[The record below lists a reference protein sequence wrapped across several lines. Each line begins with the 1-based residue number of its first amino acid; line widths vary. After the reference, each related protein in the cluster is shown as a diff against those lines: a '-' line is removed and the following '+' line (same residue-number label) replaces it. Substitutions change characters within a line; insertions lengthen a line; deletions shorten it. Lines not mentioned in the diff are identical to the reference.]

1 MSMPLTKRI
10 HLERTAKHD
19 LFSQES
25 LAILHDK
32 KRTASLLVIVLLGLL
47 IYSNI
52 YGAPFVLDDIRGISG
67 NPDITSFHNFF
78 LSANHQRMFGYL
90 TLTINYELGGLH
102 SVGYHLFNITVH
114 LINAVLVF
122 FLVLAAFRTPFLNKF
137 AVTAGARAYL
147 IALFS
152 GLVFVAHPLQTEAV
166 TYTIQRFASLATLFY
181 LLTIL
186 LYARW
191 KTSPAESS
199 DGMNGAA
206 ETGRSGK
213 YYYVAS
219 LSSAVLAMASKET
232 AFTLP
237 AVLVMWEFF
246 FYFGPRLKRFLRL
259 LPFAAISML
268 IPLTIFLS
276 GKPLF
281 SGGGVSS
288 PPPALDYLLTQFR
301 VIVTYIRLLLFPAG
315 QNLDYDYPVY
325 HSLFNPN
332 VFLSLI
338 LLLAIV
344 VTATYLVH
352 RSRQKDAGQLRLIAF
367 GIFFFFI
374 TLSVESSVIP
384 ISDVIFEHR
393 VYLPSAGFIIAAVT
407 AIVLLATAL
416 SKRVPAAG
424 KLLIPALILM
434 VAALGAVT
442 YARNSV
448 WGSARSL
455 WSDAVA
461 KSPDKARPHINLG
474 LAYEQHFMI
483 NQAQKELE
491 KAVSIQPDAPTLFE
505 LGMLYEFEGHLPQAM
520 ETLTRSLEL
529 VPDSP
534 NTHYGLGNVYL
545 DEGKLEEA
553 KSEYLT
559 AVSEKAND
567 AQFLNSLGAVMAME
581 GDFAGAA
588 SKFEQSIK
596 ANPGFALAYNNLGL
610 ADQKQGKLED
620 AAVNFEAAI
629 RHQSGYADAFLN
641 LGKNYELQRRFDDA
655 TQMFLQA
662 IKLDAGNYP
671 AHAELGNVYRQ
682 QNKLGQA
689 ETEYKAALQI
699 KPGYQMAVSG
709 LQELKSSAPAS

>member
-1 MSMPLTKRI
+1 M
-10 HLERTAKHD
+10 HD
-19 LFSQES
+19 R
-25 LAILHDK
+25 
-32 KRTASLLVIVLLGLL
+32 KRTFSLLVIVLMGLL

-52 YGAPFVLDDIRGISG
+52 YGAPFVLDDIRGISS

-78 LSANHQRMFGYL
+78 LSANHERMFGFL

-122 FLVLAAFRTPFLNKF
+122 FLVLAAFRTPFLKKF
-137 AVTAGARAYL
+137 AVTGGSRAFL
-147 IALFS
+147 IAVFS

-191 KTSPAESS
+191 RTSPAESS
-199 DGMNGAA
+199 DGLIAAA
-206 ETGRSGK
+206 ETGRAGK
-213 YYYVAS
+213 FYYVAS
-219 LSSAVLAMASKET
+219 LAAAVLAMGSKET

-246 FYFGPRLKRFLRL
+246 FYFGPRLKRLLRL
-259 LPFAAISML
+259 LPFAATSML

-281 SGGGVSS
+281 SGGGASS

-325 HSLFNPN
+325 HSLLNPN

-338 LLLAIV
+338 LLLTIV
-344 VTATYLVH
+344 MAAAYLVH
-352 RSRQKDAGQLRLIAF
+352 RSRQKEAGQLRLIAF

-374 TLSVESSVIP
+374 SLSVESSVIP

-407 AIVLLATAL
+407 AVVFLATAL

-424 KLLIPALILM
+424 KLLIPALILV
-434 VAALGAVT
+434 VAALGTAT

-461 KSPDKARPHINLG
+461 KSPGKARPHINLG

-483 NQAQKELE
+483 NPAQRELE
-491 KAVSIQPDAPTLFE
+491 KAVSIHADAPTLFE
-505 LGMLYEFEGHLPQAM
+505 LGMLYEFERRLPQAM
-520 ETLTRSLEL
+520 ATLTRSLEL
-529 VPDSP
+529 SPGSP
-534 NTHYGLGNVYL
+534 NIHYGIGNVYL
-545 DEGKLEEA
+545 DEGKIEEA
-553 KSEYLT
+553 KNEYLT
-559 AVSEKAND
+559 AVSEKPND
-567 AQFLNSLGAVMAME
+567 AQFLNSLGTAMAME
-581 GDFAGAA
+581 GDLAGAT
-588 SKFEQSIK
+588 SNFEQSIK
-596 ANPGFALAYNNLGL
+596 ADPGFALAYNNLGL
-610 ADQKQGKLED
+610 ADQKQGKLDD
-620 AAVNFEAAI
+620 AAVNFAAAI
-629 RHQSGYADAFLN
+629 RHQPGYADAFFN
-641 LGKNYELQRRFDDA
+641 LGKNCELQRRFDDA
-655 TQMFLQA
+655 AQMFLQA
-662 IKLDAGNYP
+662 IKFDTGNYR

-682 QNKLGQA
+682 QNKPGQA
-689 ETEYKAALQI
+689 EAEYEAALQI
-699 KPGYQMAVSG
+699 KPGYQVAASG
-709 LQELKSSAPAS
+709 LQELKPPAPGS